1 MFDLKIDPKR
11 PHHYLLSVGI
21 HSMIGKNPGKMFL
34 KHGPVHFTNE
44 DVENLRSAAILSQD
58 KLFKTSDREC
68 LKNFECTEVAGS
80 VRYMGLAAN
89 ANMCS
94 VHHFSSQ
101 YEISDEWFE
110 NLVDLAN
117 VSEHNKELL
126 IKSRVR
132 C

>member
-1 MFDLKIDPKR
+1 MFDLKIDPKL

-21 HSMIGKNPGKMFL
+21 HSMIGSNAGKMFL
-34 KHGPVHFTNE
+34 KHGPIHFTNE
-44 DVENLRSAAILSQD
+44 DVENIRSAAILSQD
-58 KLFKTSDREC
+58 KLFKTSDKEC
-68 LKNFECTEVAGS
+68 LENYNCTELAGS
-80 VRYMGLAAN
+80 IRYMGLAAA

-94 VHHFSSQ
+94 VHHFSSAFK
-101 YEISDEWFE
+101 IDDKWFE

-126 IKSRVR
+126 RKSRVR